1 MPETVT
7 SLGSL
12 LLLGLLLGFRHATD
26 ADHVIAIATIVSR
39 QRTLRGSALIGAAW
53 GVGHTLTILA
63 VGGAIILFGVV
74 IPPRL
79 GLAMELAVGG
89 MLVLLGVLTLTG
101 MGRVIRTAATPYA
114 GGLAPALTHAHA
126 HGPHSHDHPH
136 AHGDY
141 VHRHPHGQ
149 GDREHGHGEDQ
160 TPLAALD
167 AKLGGLAP
175 TSGCVRWWSASS
187 TGSRARR
194 PSPCSCSRSSGTP
207 SGAWSTCCCS
217 APAPSAG

>member
-1 MPETVT
+1 MVPGRKGLVRTEVAGASATEGMDRVPTAWQNSPDKARDRDSTTGAHGEPATGWRDGRTMPETVT

-79 GLAMELAVGG
+79 GLAVELAAGG
-89 MLVLLGVLTLTG
+89 MLVLLGLLTLTG

-114 GGLAPALTHAHA
+114 GGLLPALSHT
-126 HGPHSHDHPH
+126 HDHPH

-141 VHRHPHGQ
+141 VHRHSHGH

-160 TPLAALD
+160 TPFAAL
-167 AKLGGLAP
+167 
-175 TSGCVRWWSASS
+175 
-187 TGSRARR
+187 
-194 PSPCSCSRSSGTP
+194 
-207 SGAWSTCCCS
+207 
-217 APAPSAG
+217 